1 MAPREPDKRSRHRS
15 SGRSRGTWPSGVA
28 VAVLAFLLS
37 ACADSSTE
45 ITAAEEDSALGQST
59 TSAVSSPS
67 RPHRPIE
74 AAYRSSS
81 DPSHLSVRVSCAVV
95 PAGTG
100 DVLEVVE
107 TDQTV
112 ALSLLLEPVE
122 PPCLTALID
131 VALGAPLAERDLL
144 DGDTGDPIPVQDA
157 IPVDPSRT
165 VAAECTSEAARR
177 AVELGVD
184 GGLRSELRACDR
196 TWMAVATSS
205 NACAPT
211 GEEQDPEGCIANQ
224 HTGYWRNV
232 DGAWVLLA
240 FDDCEMIRRQY
251 QDFSEAN
258 CAG

>member
-1 MAPREPDKRSRHRS
+1 MAPREPDRHSRHRS

-37 ACADSSTE
+37 ACADSSTK
-45 ITAAEEDSALGQST
+45 ITAAEEDSALDQCGIGPVT
-59 TSAVSSPS
+59 APPS
-67 RPHRPIE
+67 DRGRLPKLVRPFTPE
-74 AAYRSSS
+74 SEG
-81 DPSHLSVRVSCAVV
+81 VVV

-100 DVLEVVE
+100 NVLEVVE

-211 GEEQDPEGCIANQ
+211 GEDQNPEGCIANQ

-232 DGAWVLLA
+232 GGAWVLLA